1 MKNATVFANGGLILR
16 NVNQPRLHPRIS
28 RNNQYLI
35 KTSTT
40 SKSGS
45 QSLNKIQPK
54 RRHSR
59 QKPKKKQQVNQLR
72 RGQGRRPKSAHQRT
86 ERLASSVGP
95 AATTV
100 QEKTATKNAS
110 VNATG
115 GLRQKDASPKNK
127 RTEKRQKQRPGSLN
141 KRKPRPKS
149 AVR

>member
-1 MKNATVFANGGLILR
+1 MLKNATVLATGGLILR
-16 NVNQPRLHPRIS
+16 NVSQPRLHPRIS

-59 QKPKKKQQVNQLR
+59 QKPKKKQQINQWR
-72 RGQGRRPKSAHQRT
+72 QGPKSVRQRT
-86 ERLASSVGP
+86 ERLASSAGP

-100 QEKTATKNAS
+100 QAKTATKNAS

-115 GLRQKDASPKNK
+115 GLSQKDVSPKDK
-127 RTEKRQKQRPGSLN
+127 RTEKRQKPRPGSLN
-141 KRKPRPKS
+141 KRKARPKS

>member
-1 MKNATVFANGGLILR
+1 MKNATVLATGGLILR

-54 RRHSR
+54 RRHR
-59 QKPKKKQQVNQLR
+59 QKPKKKQQLNQWR
-72 RGQGRRPKSAHQRT
+72 KGRRPKSVHQRT

-100 QEKTATKNAS
+100 QEKTVTKSAS

-115 GLRQKDASPKNK
+115 GLSQKDASPKDK